1 MKAAVR
7 PLLDTEPVHEEAS
20 PMAAGLPTG
29 VDLLG
34 RLEGIIAGRGLNA
47 LASRLGDLADFV
59 ALDLAS
65 FETLFADLSRLDDRV
80 GAAVGHLLD
89 RGGKRLRPLCVILA
103 SKLGEDSRQTA
114 LDLGIAVELVHSATL
129 LHDDVVDHGTT
140 RRGAPTART
149 VYGNA
154 ASIFA
159 GDWLLVEA
167 LRRVERCRMSDL
179 LVRLLDTI
187 EAMIAAE
194 AIQLDNRGRLNTVLD
209 DYMRVVEGKTA
220 SVFRWAMWAGGRAGG
235 LDEPVLHALDTYGLH
250 LGVAFQAVD
259 DLLDITGNSD
269 RTGKSLFADLREGKM
284 TYPMILGLER
294 DRPLRPLVEQI
305 LTAPADQE
313 IAEDVA
319 TRVIASLRRSHAAR
333 DGLRFARE
341 RARLAR
347 EALSAVP
354 MGRARRAL
362 ETVAESIVD
371 RDL

>member
-7 PLLDTEPVHEEAS
+7 PMLEAEPVPEELM
-20 PMAAGLPTG
+20 PVAAGLPTG

-34 RLEGIIAGRGLNA
+34 RLEGIIAGRGLSA
-47 LASRLGDLADFV
+47 LASRLGDLAEFV

-65 FETLFADLSRLDDRV
+65 FETLFAELEKSDDRV
-80 GAAVGHLLD
+80 GAAAGHLLE

-103 SKLGEDSRQTA
+103 SKLGVDTQRGA

-129 LHDDVVDHGTT
+129 LHDDVVDHGSS
-140 RRGAPTART
+140 RRGAPSART
-149 VYGNA
+149 IYGNA

-179 LVRLLDTI
+179 MVRLLDTI

-194 AIQLDNRGRLNTVLD
+194 AIQLDNRGRLNTSLD

-235 LDEPVLHALDTYGLH
+235 LDGPILRALDAYGLH

-259 DLLDITGNSD
+259 DLLDITGDSR

-294 DRPLRPLVEQI
+294 DRALRPLVEQI
-305 LTAPADQE
+305 LNAPADQE
-313 IAEDVA
+313 VAEDLA
-319 TRVIASLRRSHAAR
+319 ERVIASLRHSNAAR
-333 DGLRFARE
+333 DGQRLARE

-347 EALSAVP
+347 EALSVVP
-354 MGRARRAL
+354 AGRARRSL
-362 ETVAESIVD
+362 ETVAEAIVD